1 MPIRVRYK
9 NLTGQ
14 ECTVRPTPLVA
25 ISSELNKTAAGDILG
40 VTYSIT
46 LTGTLLPDVGTPYA
60 LSNIT
65 QALYEFHDPAVLAK
79 LSLTGPYE
87 TFDNNMSHFGNHRPD
102 RQKVG
107 EQSSAQ
113 SIFMKQR
120 SLRELFA
127 NHGQRMEITDVEF
140 DTSSIICY
148 PRVESISFTEGTYIT
163 KCDYTITLSADTLY
177 TTANQNKVDADGHRD
192 QSKVNPKD
200 GSIDEDEDP
209 TGSDGG
215 RISPF
220 QGNTV
225 PLEDEQKFIDA
236 YGNAF
241 ISDFQESWA
250 VEVDESQAETISLND
265 ESIDRTYRIT
275 HNISAVGK
283 DHYRPLLGDPASVEV
298 ERLLPWVQAK
308 KFVQSRLS
316 YGPHEEA
323 NRESYPNQTGVAN
336 FLTDPNGTP
345 LPNFL
350 GKIGAGTLDL
360 VDDYGGYNHVRTE
373 NVDEGAGSYS
383 VTESWLLARGSAYE
397 TYNLNI
403 SSSTGGPFTKISIN
417 GNIKGLS
424 PLKANATEYGG
435 KNDEGRSG
443 SGPYL
448 ATAYES
454 ALTHY
459 NKLSNNQE
467 FGIGS
472 LIYKRANNQTQVAL
486 NSEPL
491 SITLGSNRRQGEL
504 TYALEFDNRP
514 TNIISNVVSETIN
527 VNDTYPGDAFAAI
540 QVIGRAT
547 GPVLQYIGGRSEYKR
562 DISINL
568 IMDYTKIPYSST
580 RRSLLLL
587 KPSVNEPTATEIATL
602 LGILSPAGEP
612 GVRKYFIGPPSES
625 WEPKTGSYS
634 LNLSFTYELNR

>member
-9 NLTGQ
+9 NLTNQ
-14 ECTVRPTPLVA
+14 ECTIRPTPLVA
-25 ISSELNKTAAGDILG
+25 ISSELNKTEAGDILG
-40 VTYSIT
+40 VTYTIT
-46 LTGTLLPDVGTPYA
+46 LTGTLLPDMGTPYA

-65 QALYEFHDPAVLAK
+65 QRLYDFHGEEVLES

-87 TFDNNMSHFGNHRPD
+87 TFDNNVSHFGNHRPD
-102 RQKVG
+102 RQRVG
-107 EQSSAQ
+107 ELSQAQ
-113 SIFMKQR
+113 AIFMKQR

-127 NHGQRMEITDVEF
+127 NHGQRMEISDVEF
-140 DTSSIICY
+140 DTSSVICY
-148 PRVESISFTEGTYIT
+148 PRIDSISFTEGTYVD

-177 TTANQNKVDADGHRD
+177 STANANTVDADGNRD

-200 GSIDEDEDP
+200 GAVDGDGLSV
-209 TGSDGG
+209 GSDGG

-220 QGNTV
+220 QGNTT
-225 PLEDEQKFIDA
+225 PLTNEQDFIDA

-250 VEVDESQAETISLND
+250 VEVDEGQAETISLND

-283 DHYRPLLGDPASVEV
+283 DHYRPLMGDPASVEV

-316 YGPHEEA
+316 YNPENETYKQ
-323 NRESYPNQTGVAN
+323 SYPNQTGVAN
-336 FLTDPNGTP
+336 FLTDENGTP

-373 NVDEGAGSYS
+373 NVDEGGGSYS
-383 VTESWLLARGSAYE
+383 VTETWLLARGSAYE
-397 TYNLNI
+397 TYNLSI
-403 SSSTGGPFTKISIN
+403 GSSVGDPFTKISIN

-424 PLKANATEYGG
+424 PLAANSAEYGG
-435 KNDEGRSG
+435 KNNTGRDGEGT
-443 SGPYL
+443 YL
-448 ATAYES
+448 GTAYEN
-454 ALTHY
+454 ALNHY
-459 NKLSNNQE
+459 NKISTNQE

-486 NSEPL
+486 NSEPI
-491 SITLGSNRRQGEL
+491 SVSLGSNRRQGEL
-504 TYALEFDNRP
+504 TYALEFNNRP

-527 VNDTYPGDAFAAI
+527 VNDTYPGDVFAAI
-540 QVIGRAT
+540 PVIGRAT
-547 GPVLQYIGGRSEYKR
+547 GPVLQYVGGRTEYKR

-568 IMDYTKIPYSST
+568 TMDYTKIPYDST
-580 RRSLLLL
+580 RQSLLLL

-612 GVRKYFIGPPSES
+612 GVRKYFIGPPSET

-634 LNLSFTYELNR
+634 LNLSITYELNR